1 LNSPFGIA
9 IDVANGELFVAN
21 NFDPGTVTVYSRTAN
36 GNVAPLR
43 TIAGASTGLLFPISA
58 TVDDTHNELI
68 VANNNGSAT
77 LSSITAYSRT
87 A

>member
-1 LNSPFGIA
+1 MNSPFGIA

-43 TIAGASTGLLFPISA
+43 TIAGASTDIRLSVSEGTSFDLPVVEFAIQMVTIS
-58 TVDDTHNELI
+58 
-68 VANNNGSAT
+68 
-77 LSSITAYSRT
+77 R
-87 A
+87 